1 MEQGVRNQ
9 RAKISDQKALINNL
23 RPPFGAIFDWDG
35 VIIDSGKLHAQS
47 WRQLATEL
55 GRPIAEDSFIRGFGM
70 KSARIIEEIHGW
82 AKEPAEIAR
91 LANRKEA
98 LYRQIVAQSEI
109 APLPGVVEWL
119 HRLHEAGVPCAVAS
133 STQRLNIE
141 AVLGRIGLQKA
152 FREIISA
159 EDVVHGKPNPEVF
172 LKAAERLGMAANRAV
187 VFEDAY
193 VGIEAGHAAGMK
205 VVAVATTHSAA
216 ELSTAD
222 LVVRRL
228 DELTLEQIA
237 DVLAFPQDSEASREQ

>member
-1 MEQGVRNQ
+1 MEEAGSNQ
-9 RAKISDQKALINNL
+9 QTQISNKQTAITNSQ
-23 RPPFGAIFDWDG
+23 PPFGAIFDWDG
-35 VIIDSGKLHAQS
+35 VIIDSGDLHAQS

-55 GRPIAEDSFIRGFGM
+55 GKSIAEDSFIRGFGM

-82 AKEPAEIAR
+82 TKEPAEVVR
-91 LANRKEA
+91 LTNRKEA
-98 LYRQIVAQSEI
+98 LYREIVARSEI
-109 APLPGVVEWL
+109 TPLPGVVKWL

-141 AVLGRIGLQKA
+141 AVLDRIGLRRA

-172 LKAAERLGMAANRAV
+172 LKAAERLGVAAKRAV
-187 VFEDAY
+187 VFEDAH

-205 VVAVATTHSAA
+205 VVAVATTHLAA
-216 ELSTAD
+216 QLSTAD

-237 DVLAFPQDSEASREQ
+237 YVLSVP

>member
-9 RAKISDQKALINNL
+9 KAEISNQKAPINNL
-23 RPPFGAIFDWDG
+23 QPPFGAIFDWDG

-55 GRPIAEDSFIRGFGM
+55 GQSIAEDSFIRGFGM

-119 HRLHEAGVPCAVAS
+119 YRLREAGVPCAVAS

-141 AVLGRIGLQKA
+141 TVLDRIELRQA
-152 FREIISA
+152 FREIVSA
-159 EDVVHGKPNPEVF
+159 EDVVHGKPNPE
-172 LKAAERLGMAANRAV
+172 
-187 VFEDAY
+187 
-193 VGIEAGHAAGMK
+193 
-205 VVAVATTHSAA
+205 
-216 ELSTAD
+216 
-222 LVVRRL
+222 
-228 DELTLEQIA
+228 
-237 DVLAFPQDSEASREQ
+237 